1 MSDRRE
7 EFRVGV
13 VALATAVIVVLLVA
27 LNTGTTFNFG
37 GGSPY
42 EITIRV
48 NRAPGVGPNTPV
60 RKDGVLIG
68 RVVDTEFI
76 HGGGVLVRA
85 KIQPD
90 APIYGSDAC
99 RIRPS
104 SLFGDA
110 VINFVYTGEAADPQP
125 IEPGVTIRG
134 QALPDPI
141 EALTSLQ
148 VDVGPA
154 LQSIGEAADGISLLT
169 GKLNNALGEDFGG
182 DRVNSLLS
190 EATSAMDQFSTTMHQ
205 MQQTMNAID
214 SLFTNPDIKQ
224 GLKQATADVPLLLAE
239 ARTTVQRAGETL
251 EAFDGVISSA
261 KANFENLEGLT
272 KPLGERGDEIS
283 RLIIAA
289 IESLNNSLTEFEQFT
304 SALNSADGTISRLV
318 NDSSIADNLDTT
330 IANANTVIVRV
341 NELLKDFRPIVYD
354 ARVFFDKI
362 AREPG
367 RLVGGALQKGPGL
380 K

>member
-13 VALATAVIVVLLVA
+13 VALATVVIVVLLVA

-37 GGSPY
+37 TGSPY
-42 EITIRV
+42 EIIIQV
-48 NRAPGVGPNTPV
+48 DRAPGVGPNTPV

-68 RVVDTEFI
+68 RVVDTEFV

-85 KIQPD
+85 KIQPE
-90 APIYGSDAC
+90 APIYASDAC

-110 VINFVYTGEAADPQP
+110 VINFVYTGKTADPQL
-125 IEPGVTIRG
+125 IGADAIING
-134 QALPDPI
+134 LALPDPI

-154 LQSIGEAADGISLLT
+154 IHSIGEAASGINELT
-169 GKLNNALGEDFGG
+169 SKLNNALGKNFETP
-182 DRVNSLLS
+182 RVHSLLS
-190 EATSAMDQFSTTMHQ
+190 EATSAMDQFSTTMEQ
-205 MQQTMNAID
+205 MQQTIATID
-214 SLFTNPDIKQ
+214 SLVDDPE
-224 GLKQATADVPLLLAE
+224 LKQSLKQITAEVPLLLAD
-239 ARTTVQRAGETL
+239 ARTTVQRATEKL
-251 EAFDGVISSA
+251 DAFDGVVRSA
-261 KANFENLEGLT
+261 KANLENLEGFT
-272 KPLGERGDEIS
+272 KPLGDQGEEIS
-283 RLIIAA
+283 QLVIAA
-289 IESLNNSLTEFEQFT
+289 IENLNESLAEFKQFT
-304 SALNSADGTISRLV
+304 SALNSAEGTISRLV
-318 NDSSIADNLDTT
+318 NDSSMADNLDTT

-341 NELLKDFRPIVYD
+341 NDLLKDFRPIVYD
-354 ARVFFDKI
+354 ARVFMDKI

-367 RLVGGALQKGPGL
+367 RLVGGALNKGPGL